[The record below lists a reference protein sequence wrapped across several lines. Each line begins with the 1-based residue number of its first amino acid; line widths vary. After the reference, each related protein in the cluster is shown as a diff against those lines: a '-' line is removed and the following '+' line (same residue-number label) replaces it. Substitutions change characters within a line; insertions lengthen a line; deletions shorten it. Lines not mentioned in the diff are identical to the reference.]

1 MKDSRIQFLNLC
13 WLLRGSDAMSKEIKQ
28 RDILF
33 NACKAIATNKRTPE
47 WIQKYLIAEVTKA
60 KNVDSDV
67 DISNLE
73 LDAPKSHEF
82 KVDEIVSTTKIDKTE
97 YKMKIKS
104 EGSVIDGVKLWNCII
119 VAGDGPRGV
128 GYEIPNVPETWLKA
142 V

>member
-1 MKDSRIQFLNLC
+1 
-13 WLLRGSDAMSKEIKQ
+13 MSKEIKQ

-33 NACKAIATNKRTPE
+33 NACKVIATNKRTPE
-47 WIQKYLIAEVTKA
+47 WIQKYLITEVTKA
-60 KNVDSDV
+60 KNVDEV
-67 DISNLE
+67 DISDLE
-73 LDAPKSHEF
+73 LDAPVKHEF

-104 EGSVIDGVKLWNCII
+104 EGSVIDGVKLWNCVI
-119 VAGDGPRGV
+119 VAGDGPRGI

>member
-1 MKDSRIQFLNLC
+1 MKDSRIQFLNLS
-13 WLLRGSDAMSKEIKQ
+13 WLLCGVDVMSKEIKQ

-60 KNVDSDV
+60 KNVNDV
-67 DISNLE
+67 DDISTLE
-73 LDAPKSHEF
+73 LDTPTKHEF

-104 EGSVIDGVKLWNCII
+104 EGSVIDGVKLWNCVII
-119 VAGDGPRGV
+119 DGKGPRGV

>member
-1 MKDSRIQFLNLC
+1 
-13 WLLRGSDAMSKEIKQ
+13 MSKEIKQ

-60 KNVDSDV
+60 KNVDATD
-67 DISNLE
+67 DISTLE
-73 LDAPKSHEF
+73 LDAPKPHEF

-104 EGSVIDGVKLWNCII
+104 EGSVIDGVKLWNCVI
-119 VAGDGPRGV
+119 VAGDGPRGI